1 MTRWMLLATL
11 VATTTSASA
20 LPVIGVSD
28 AGSEVHVIANG
39 MVAADGHLEVIDD
52 RIEVRLKERPV
63 GTAKVIVEDR
73 VVKRIEVSESD
84 PPRLSIQTRW
94 GPRTTAK
101 IAKVAVLETLSDGI
115 RIRLPHDVDRPV
127 VAPSAQANP
136 ATTAPSP
143 SASPAAAP
151 AKTEASSPAIAPAKD
166 VPISGEPKLT
176 DLKAT
181 EPQKSK
187 EPAAEAV
194 AFGKERSGK
203 ALTNLGTTE
212 DSGST
217 LAWGLVAILA
227 LGGLSAAAWLKQ
239 RRLGLPDAGEIS
251 IVSQANVGPK
261 TRVVLLGVQGR
272 QLLLSVSER
281 GAELLTEI
289 TEERRELSGGRGEL
303 RQDQAAEARVQKSA
317 AITGLLEMKKRVDA
331 PADNGGQSSIW
342 AQRLMKELR
351 KEGLR

>member
-1 MTRWMLLATL
+1 MKRLLLLSVLFASTN
-11 VATTTSASA
+11 SASA

-28 AGSEVHVIANG
+28 AGTEVHVIANG
-39 MVAADGHLEVIDD
+39 MVAADGHLEVVDD

-115 RIRLPHDVDRPV
+115 RIRLPHDVEHPV
-127 VAPSAQANP
+127 VAPSAQTAVSAP
-136 ATTAPSP
+136 AP

-151 AKTEASSPAIAPAKD
+151 TKAEPTSAAAPPSKD
-166 VPISGEPKLT
+166 VPSSGEPKLT
-176 DLKAT
+176 DLKAAEPPKNKDPAT
-181 EPQKSK
+181 EI
-187 EPAAEAV
+187 V
-194 AFGKERSGK
+194 VGGKERSGK
-203 ALTNLGTTE
+203 PLTGLGTTE

-217 LAWGLVAILA
+217 MAWGLVAILA

-239 RRLGLPDAGEIS
+239 RKIGLPDAGEIS
-251 IVSQANVGPK
+251 IVSQASVGPK

-289 TEERRELSGGRGEL
+289 TEERRELSSGRGDL
-303 RQDQAAEARVQKSA
+303 RQDQATEARAQKSA

-351 KEGLR
+351 KEGIR

>member
-1 MTRWMLLATL
+1 MKRLLLLTAL
-11 VATTTSASA
+11 FASSASASA
-20 LPVIGVSD
+20 LPLIGVSD
-28 AGSEVHVIANG
+28 AGTEVHVIANG

-115 RIRLPHDVDRPV
+115 RIRLPHDVEHPV
-127 VAPSAQANP
+127 VAPSAQTAAP
-136 ATTAPSP
+136 APAP

-151 AKTEASSPAIAPAKD
+151 AKAEPASAAATPSKD
-166 VPISGEPKLT
+166 VPSSGEPKLT
-176 DLKAT
+176 DLKAAEPPKNKDPAT
-181 EPQKSK
+181 EI
-187 EPAAEAV
+187 V
-194 AFGKERSGK
+194 VGGKERSGR
-203 ALTNLGTTE
+203 ALTGLGTTE

-239 RRLGLPDAGEIS
+239 RKIGLPDAGEIS

-289 TEERRELSGGRGEL
+289 TEERRELSSGRGDL
-303 RQDQAAEARVQKSA
+303 RQDQAAEARAQKSA

-351 KEGLR
+351 KEGIR

>member
-151 AKTEASSPAIAPAKD
+151 AKTEASSPAIASAKD
-166 VPISGEPKLT
+166 
-176 DLKAT
+176 
-181 EPQKSK
+181 
-187 EPAAEAV
+187 
-194 AFGKERSGK
+194 
-203 ALTNLGTTE
+203 
-212 DSGST
+212 
-217 LAWGLVAILA
+217 
-227 LGGLSAAAWLKQ
+227 
-239 RRLGLPDAGEIS
+239 EI
-251 IVSQANVGPK
+251 
-261 TRVVLLGVQGR
+261 GR
-272 QLLLSVSER
+272 AHV
-281 GAELLTEI
+281 
-289 TEERRELSGGRGEL
+289 
-303 RQDQAAEARVQKSA
+303 
-317 AITGLLEMKKRVDA
+317 
-331 PADNGGQSSIW
+331 
-342 AQRLMKELR
+342 
-351 KEGLR
+351 